1 LPDENQKRNS
11 SFINAIKDFSAAEDI
26 VRGQKNSQ
34 QLQDSVILMSSDRNA
49 LWLCYIFHGNNKN
62 LALLPTYIQRLPP
75 AVLLPF
81 RHRFPRFCPVFG

>member
-34 QLQDSVILMSSDRNA
+34 QLRDSVILMSSDRNA
-49 LWLCYIFHGNNKN
+49 L
-62 LALLPTYIQRLPP
+62 
-75 AVLLPF
+75 
-81 RHRFPRFCPVFG
+81 